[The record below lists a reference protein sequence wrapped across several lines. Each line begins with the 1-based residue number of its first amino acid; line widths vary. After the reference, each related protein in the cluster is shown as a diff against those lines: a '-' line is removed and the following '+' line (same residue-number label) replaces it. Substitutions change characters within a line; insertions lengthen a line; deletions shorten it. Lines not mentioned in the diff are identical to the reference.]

1 MDQPKYKRVLI
12 KISGEALAGEKKGVT
27 FDDSIIWGLIAQIK
41 AVMAKGTQV
50 SLVIGGGNFWRGR
63 SADSK
68 MDRTKA
74 DQIGMLATVMNAIYV
89 ADAFRQNGIKAFV
102 QTPIVIGTMTE
113 QFSKESA
120 LAHLE
125 KGEVVIFAAGM
136 GHPFFST
143 DTITALRGAELDVDG
158 LFFAKS
164 IDGVYDDD
172 PATNPNAKKIDCIRA
187 EDIVKNNLKV
197 IDMAAANLCFE
208 RKIPV
213 IIFGLNEEN
222 SIMRAV
228 GGEKIGTI
236 VTV

>member
-1 MDQPKYKRVLI
+1 MYKRIVL
-12 KISGEALAGEKKGVT
+12 KLSGEALAGEKKGVI

-50 SLVIGGGNFWRGR
+50 SLVIGGG
-63 SADSK
+63 DSK
-68 MDRTKA
+68 RDRTKA

>member
-1 MDQPKYKRVLI
+1 MYKRIVL
-12 KISGEALAGEKKGVT
+12 KLSGEALAGDKKGVT
-27 FDDSIIWGLIAQIK
+27 FDDTVIWGLIDQIK

-63 SADSK
+63 SADSN

-102 QTPIVIGTMTE
+102 QTPIMIGTMTE

-120 LAHLE
+120 IAHLE

-172 PATNPNAKKIDCIRA
+172 PAVNPNAGSSSYTPCLLYTSPSPRDR
-187 EDIVKNNLKV
+187 
-197 IDMAAANLCFE
+197 
-208 RKIPV
+208 
-213 IIFGLNEEN
+213 G
-222 SIMRAV
+222 
-228 GGEKIGTI
+228 
-236 VTV
+236 

>member
-1 MDQPKYKRVLI
+1 MYKRIVL
-12 KISGEALAGEKKGVT
+12 KLSGEALAGDKKGVT
-27 FDDSIIWGLIAQIK
+27 FDDTVIWGLINQIK
-41 AVMAKGTQV
+41 TVMTKGTQV

-63 SADSK
+63 SADSN

-89 ADAFRQNGIKAFV
+89 ADALRQNGIKAFV
-102 QTPIVIGTMTE
+102 QTPIMIGTMTE
-113 QFSKESA
+113 LFSKESA
-120 LAHLE
+120 ISHLE

-172 PATNPNAKKIDCIRA
+172 PATNPNAKKIDIIKA

-222 SIMRAV
+222 SIVRAV
-228 GGEKIGTI
+228 SGEKIGTI
-236 VTV
+236 VTVSCNQ

>member
-1 MDQPKYKRVLI
+1 MYKRIVL
-12 KISGEALAGEKKGVT
+12 KLSGEALAGDKKGVT
-27 FDDSIIWGLIAQIK
+27 FDDTVIWDLIDQIK

-63 SADSK
+63 SADSN

-89 ADAFRQNGIKAFV
+89 ADALRQNGIKAFV
-102 QTPIVIGTMTE
+102 QTPIMIGTMTE
-113 QFSKESA
+113 LFSKESA
-120 LAHLE
+120 ISHLE

-172 PATNPNAKKIDCIRA
+172 PATNPNAKKIDIIKA

-222 SIMRAV
+222 SIVRAV
-228 GGEKIGTI
+228 SGEKIGTI
-236 VTV
+236 VTVSCNQ

>member
-1 MDQPKYKRVLI
+1 MYQRIVL
-12 KISGEALAGEKKGVT
+12 KISGEALAGDRKDT
-27 FDDSIIWGLIAQIK
+27 AFDDQVIGGMIQQIK
-41 AVMAKGTQV
+41 TVMQAGTQV
-50 SLVIGGGNFWRGR
+50 CLVIGGGNFWRGR
-63 SADSK
+63 SADSQ

-89 ADAFRQNGIKAFV
+89 ADAFRQAGIKATV
-102 QTPIVIGTMTE
+102 QTPIVIGNVSE
-113 QFSKESA
+113 VFSKEKA
-120 LAHLE
+120 IERLE
-125 KGEVVIFAAGM
+125 KGEVLIFAAGL

-172 PATNPNAKKIDCIRA
+172 PAVNPNAKKYDHITA
-187 EDIVKNNLKV
+187 EQVVKQNLRV

-213 IIFGLNEEN
+213 IIFGLQEEN
-222 SIMRAV
+222 SIIRAV
-228 GGEKIGTI
+228 NGEPIGT
-236 VTV
+236 VVS

>member
-1 MDQPKYKRVLI
+1 MYKRIVL
-12 KISGEALAGEKKGVT
+12 KLSGEALAGEKKGVT

-143 DTITALRGAELDVDG
+143 DTITALSGDCCRIGNLARYPVKLNRVRCSSRSVRGNVRSG
-158 LFFAKS
+158 CRINGF
-164 IDGVYDDD
+164 
-172 PATNPNAKKIDCIRA
+172 P
-187 EDIVKNNLKV
+187 
-197 IDMAAANLCFE
+197 LCT
-208 RKIPV
+208 
-213 IIFGLNEEN
+213 GCCL
-222 SIMRAV
+222 
-228 GGEKIGTI
+228 
-236 VTV
+236 

>member
-1 MDQPKYKRVLI
+1 MYKRIVL
-12 KISGEALAGEKKGVT
+12 KISGEALAGEKVGVT
-27 FDDSIIWGLIAQIK
+27 FDDTVIFGLIDQIQS
-41 AVMAKGTQV
+41 VMEKGTQV

-63 SADSK
+63 SADSS

-74 DQIGMLATVMNAIYV
+74 DQIGMLATVMNAIYF
-89 ADAFRQNGIKAFV
+89 ADALRQKGIKAFV
-102 QTPIVIGTMTE
+102 QTPIMIGTMTE
-113 QFSKESA
+113 MFSKESA
-120 LAHLE
+120 IAHME
-125 KGEVVIFAAGM
+125 NGEVVIFAAGT

-143 DTITALRGAELDVDG
+143 DTITALRGAELDADG

-172 PATNPNAKKIDCIRA
+172 PEKNPNAKKIAVIKA

-208 RKIPV
+208 RRIPV

-222 SIMRAV
+222 SIVRAV